1 MSIASNQ
8 TYTHLPFAVWKG
20 TFRVSINKIL
30 DGFLSVNYTFVY
42 YGRDTGIHVCM
53 RRSHVDQATGKL
65 NVIGIFDRIRSKKFP
80 FTHRSCIIAAKI
92 ACQEGEHTA
101 VFHFKDSAEE
111 DIMPPSP
118 PAKFVSPP
126 LGTNT
131 VIVEVKGLRFPKE
144 GFYEIQM
151 FVDDQFAKKTD
162 IIVDRVK

>member
-1 MSIASNQ
+1 MGEIPG
-8 TYTHLPFAVWKG
+8 YL
-20 TFRVSINKIL
+20 
-30 DGFLSVNYTFVY
+30 FVC
-42 YGRDTGIHVCM
+42 DVA
-53 RRSHVDQATGKL
+53 HVDQATGKL

-80 FTHRSCIIAAKI
+80 FTHRSCVIAAKI

-101 VFHFKDSAEE
+101 VFHFKDSADE

-151 FVDDQFAKKTD
+151 FVDDQFAKNTD